1 MDQKYTISLEYCVPW
16 NYFARA
22 VRVADDVL
30 SNYQHI
36 IDEFTFITGSKG
48 AFELKVNGEFIYSK
62 KQNGRHAEPGEVLA
76 LFQELIGP
84 NVEPYPQK

>member
-1 MDQKYTISLEYCVPW
+1 M
-16 NYFARA
+16 
-22 VRVADDVL
+22 ADDIL

-48 AFELKVNGEFIYSK
+48 AFEFKVNGELIYSK

-76 LFQELIGP
+76 LFKELIDP
-84 NVEPYPQK
+84 NIEPYPQNS